1 MSTKWIVMFDRLGV
15 DMLVPCD
22 EIMSRDALQ
31 WLGGKEFKSELGRHV
46 TLAKVRAMANP
57 QRFPEIWVY
66 DCQDDYSQD
75 QMRKMWHHMPQS
87 MADLVRKKGN
97 CLYKTPREKDLIT

>member
-1 MSTKWIVMFDRLGV
+1 MSTKWIVLFDRTGV

-22 EIMSRDALQ
+22 EMMTRDALE
-31 WLGGKEFKSELGRHV
+31 WLGGKEFKGELRHHLNV
-46 TLAKVRAMANP
+46 AKLRAQFNP
-57 QRFPEIWVY
+57 QRAPEIWVY
-66 DCQDDYSQD
+66 DCHEDYSHE
-75 QMRKMWHHMPQS
+75 QMRKMWQHMPQS

>member
-22 EIMSRDALQ
+22 EIMSRDALL
-31 WLGGKEFKSELGRHV
+31 WLGGQEFRSELHQH
-46 TLAKVRAMANP
+46 LNIAKLRAQSNP
-57 QRFPEIWVY
+57 QRYPEIWVY
-66 DCQDDYSQD
+66 DCQEDYSPE
-75 QMRKMWHHMPQS
+75 QMRKMWQNLPQG
-87 MADLVRKKGN
+87 MADLVRKRGN

>member
-1 MSTKWIVMFDRLGV
+1 MSTKWIVLFDRTGV

-22 EIMSRDALQ
+22 EMMARDALE
-31 WLGGKEFKSELGRHV
+31 WLGGKAFKSEALQQ
-46 TLAKVRAMANP
+46 LNIAKMRAQFNP
-57 QRFPEIWVY
+57 QRHPEIWVY
-66 DCQDDYSQD
+66 DCQEDYSPD
-75 QMRKMWHHMPQS
+75 QMRKMWQYMPQS